1 MMAGMKSEITIEESF
16 YLYKVCSEL
25 AALLSLNRRWSL
37 AVGRWSLVVG
47 KPWLLNG

>member
-25 AALLSLNRRWSL
+25 AALLSLNRRWPL
-37 AVGRWSLVVG
+37 VVGRWQTLVA
-47 KPWLLNG
+47 